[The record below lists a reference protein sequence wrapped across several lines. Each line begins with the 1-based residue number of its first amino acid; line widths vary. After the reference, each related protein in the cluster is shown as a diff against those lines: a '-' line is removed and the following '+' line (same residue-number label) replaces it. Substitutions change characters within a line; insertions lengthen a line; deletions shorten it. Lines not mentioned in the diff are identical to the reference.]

1 VTASALLA
9 DSPLGALLVTV
20 EGEAITRITWGEGL
34 EQKEGAAAENALA
47 QEALDQLTGYFDG
60 TRRAFDLPLAPAGSA
75 YQQEVWRAMTEIP
88 YGKSETYGEL
98 AGRIGSV
105 ARAVG
110 GACGSNPIPIVIPC
124 HRVLGGGGGMVGF
137 SAAGGVADKR
147 LLLALERG
155 EPALPFG

>member
-1 VTASALLA
+1 
-9 DSPLGALLVTV
+9 
-20 EGEAITRITWGEGL
+20 
-34 EQKEGAAAENALA
+34 
-47 QEALDQLTGYFDG
+47 
-60 TRRAFDLPLAPAGSA
+60 LPLAPAGSA
-75 YQQEVWRAMTEIP
+75 YQQKVWRAMTEIP